1 MAKKTINLGSG
12 DSRGDGESIRT
23 AFDKC
28 NDNFSELY
36 ADISTLDGSKIVYG
50 DLSVATAS
58 ASGAGSLAYNS
69 STGVFTFT
77 PAALGFDGDYNSLT
91 NTPTIP
97 TVPTTVSSFTNDSG
111 YITGYTVTESDVTAH
126 QAALT
131 ITESQISDLTHFSGS
146 YNDLTDKPDLTDY
159 ATIAQGV
166 QGAAAFSWGDHSTA
180 GYLRSV
186 SEAAVTA
193 HQAAL
198 TITESQISDLTHFS
212 GSYTDLTN
220 KPTIP
225 GTGNFSLSNN
235 TISTNNGDDGIDLAI
250 SGATSDPLP
259 AFVNKA
265 WRFVN
270 DGSLQFRDPLDFGS
284 EVKAT
289 ITTTKVG
296 NWDTAYGWGNHAS
309 AGYLTD
315 AYSAGSGL
323 SLTGTEFAVDA
334 TVVTTS
340 ATQTLSN
347 KSGNISQWTNDSG
360 YVESDTTGI
369 TGADQ
374 VSNIVTLTQ
383 VEYDA
388 IGTPNASTVYIIVG

>member
-28 NDNFSELY
+28 NDNFDELY

-69 STGVFTFT
+69 LTGVFTFT
-77 PAALGFDGDYNSLT
+77 PAAAVGNIFDQDLNTTDAVQFTDLTLDATLTFDNGTRTWVTNVTDDTIVGGAGNNTILLMEPNGLNYNAIAPNNTRIDLGVDPSIDVGGSLQWGNIYLDTTSAITFGDSTTQTTAWTGTITESQISDLQNYLT
-91 NTPTIP
+91 
-97 TVPTTVSSFTNDSG
+97 S
-111 YITGYTVTESDVTAH
+111 YTVTEADVTAH
-126 QAALT
+126 EGALT

-146 YNDLTDKPDLTDY
+146 YNDLTNKPDLTDY

-198 TITESQISDLTHFS
+198 TITESQISDL
-212 GSYTDLTN
+212 
-220 KPTIP
+220 
-225 GTGNFSLSNN
+225 GT
-235 TISTNNGDDGIDLAI
+235 
-250 SGATSDPLP
+250 
-259 AFVNKA
+259 
-265 WRFVN
+265 
-270 DGSLQFRDPLDFGS
+270 
-284 EVKAT
+284 
-289 ITTTKVG
+289 
-296 NWDTAYGWGNHAS
+296 
-309 AGYLTD
+309 
-315 AYSAGSGL
+315 
-323 SLTGTEFAVDA
+323 
-334 TVVTTS
+334 
-340 ATQTLSN
+340 
-347 KSGNISQWTNDSG
+347 

-383 VEYDA
+383 AEYDA

>member
-1 MAKKTINLGSG
+1 MAKQTINLGSG

-28 NDNFSELY
+28 NDNFDELYTAVANITIPTVPTDISELT
-36 ADISTLDGSKIVYG
+36 DTTNLLTSGSYN
-50 DLSVATAS
+50 DLT
-58 ASGAGSLAYNS
+58 
-69 STGVFTFT
+69 
-77 PAALGFDGDYNSLT
+77 DK
-91 NTPTIP
+91 PTIP

-225 GTGNFSLSNN
+225 SDIGDLTDTGSLLTSGTPLTQIKTETGDYTLTSNDHGYYIRMNNSGNATVTLVADSVEAIPVGT
-235 TISTNNGDDGIDLAI
+235 TIVVGRTTANSVEFAAGA
-250 SGATSDPLP
+250 GATVYSP
-259 AFVNKA
+259 A
-265 WRFVN
+265 
-270 DGSLQFRDPLDFGS
+270 SLVIAEQW
-284 EVKAT
+284 A
-289 ITTTKVG
+289 KVTVLKVAANTWEIEG
-296 NWDTAYGWGNHAS
+296 NLA
-309 AGYLTD
+309 
-315 AYSAGSGL
+315 
-323 SLTGTEFAVDA
+323 
-334 TVVTTS
+334 
-340 ATQTLSN
+340 
-347 KSGNISQWTNDSG
+347 
-360 YVESDTTGI
+360 
-369 TGADQ
+369 
-374 VSNIVTLTQ
+374 
-383 VEYDA
+383 
-388 IGTPNASTVYIIVG
+388 P